1 MVAGVGPEMTAK
13 VGVAAGTG
21 VDCNLGASL
30 GWVGGGVSWSKFTR
44 WYCSPHILLYDFP
57 HSITGHVYG
66 GLLDVRSLRQK
77 SNTSKSNP
85 I

>member
-1 MVAGVGPEMTAK
+1 MAGVGTEVTAT
-13 VGVAAGTG
+13 VGVVAGTG
-21 VDCNLGASL
+21 VECNLGASTS
-30 GWVGGGVSWSKFTR
+30 WVGVAVSWSKFTR

-57 HSITGHVYG
+57 HSTTGHVYG